1 MKTSCIVKL
10 LLVVGGVYLVAKHF
24 SKPKRIPGS
33 TPIVDSE
40 FDDFTEIETIRMN
53 GIPSIKNLKSF
64 NRLPRKSGNIIA

>member
-10 LLVVGGVYLVAKHF
+10 LLLGGAVYLVAKHF
-24 SKPKRIPGS
+24 AKPKRIPGS

-53 GIPSIKNLKSF
+53 GIPSIKNINSF